1 MTFERILAMA
11 TTGRVL
17 VIAISA
23 ALLVLAALLGRR
35 SRCSSLRVVAIV
47 VVTAGA
53 MFVLVGTAC
62 INLLMFHPV
71 KPVYN
76 ATTKGVVDIG
86 TNGVRIAAVVQE
98 PERGSPPPQELRRG
112 RKAILR
118 CHGNAEDM
126 VESIAVLKELVNEG
140 YSVAS
145 VDYPGYGL
153 SDGSPD
159 EKGCYR
165 NVHRLYDWLVE
176 KRGFKPEEIIIDGFS
191 IGTGPATE
199 LAATRPCGGLIL
211 EAPFLSAPRVVT
223 RVRLLPVDP
232 FPNLKRIGDVKCR
245 VLMIHGTSDRVI
257 PYSQGQALFKLA
269 NEPKRFVTVDDGDH
283 NTLVDDMGFD
293 EYLALV
299 KEFVDGDDLATKNA
313 KGTKEEK

>member
-1 MTFERILAMA
+1 MIKDAFK
-11 TTGRVL
+11 
-17 VIAISA
+17 SA
-23 ALLVLAALLGRR
+23 ARII
-35 SRCSSLRVVAIV
+35 AIV
-47 VVTAGA
+47 VV
-53 MFVLVGTAC
+53 LLLLIGTGC
-62 INLLMFHPV
+62 INSLMFHPV
-71 KPVYN
+71 KGGYD
-76 ATTKGVVDIG
+76 ASTAGYVDIG
-86 TNGVRIAAVVQE
+86 TNGVKVAAIVLGSG
-98 PERGSPPPQELRRG
+98 RGSPPSQGLRRG
-112 RKAILR
+112 KKAIIR
-118 CHGNAEDM
+118 CHGNAEDALSTLDM
-126 VESIAVLKELVNEG
+126 LELLAEG
-140 YSVAS
+140 GYTVAS

-159 EKGCYR
+159 EEGCYR

-176 KRGFKPEEIIIDGFS
+176 TRGFKPEEIIVDGFS

-245 VLMIHGTSDRVI
+245 VMMIHGTNDRVI

-269 NEPKRFVTVDDGDH
+269 NEPKRFVSVEDGDH

-293 EYLALV
+293 NYFELI
-299 KEFVDGDDLATKNA
+299 KSFVDGDDLAAKNA
-313 KGTKEEK
+313 KGAKE

>member
-1 MTFERILAMA
+1 MIKDAFK
-11 TTGRVL
+11 
-17 VIAISA
+17 SA
-23 ALLVLAALLGRR
+23 ARIIAT
-35 SRCSSLRVVAIV
+35 V
-47 VVTAGA
+47 VV
-53 MFVLVGTAC
+53 LLLLIGTGC
-62 INLLMFHPV
+62 INSLMFHPV
-71 KPVYN
+71 KGGYN
-76 ATTKGVVDIG
+76 ATTRGYVDIG
-86 TNGVRIAAVVQE
+86 TNGVKVAAIVYG
-98 PERGSPPPQELRRG
+98 PERGSPPSQGLRRG
-112 RKAILR
+112 KKAIIR
-118 CHGNAEDM
+118 CHGNAEDALSTLDM
-126 VESIAVLKELVNEG
+126 LEPLAEAG
-140 YSVAS
+140 YTVAS

-159 EKGCYR
+159 EEGCYR
-165 NVHRLYDWLVE
+165 NVHRLYDWLIE
-176 KRGFKPEEIIIDGFS
+176 KRGFKPEDIIIDGFS

-211 EAPFLSAPRVVT
+211 EAPFLSAPRAVT

-293 EYLALV
+293 NYYKLI
-299 KEFVDGDDLATKNA
+299 KEFVDGAGVEPRQHDMN
-313 KGTKEEK
+313 GGER

>member
-1 MTFERILAMA
+1 MIKDAFK
-11 TTGRVL
+11 
-17 VIAISA
+17 SA
-23 ALLVLAALLGRR
+23 ARIIAT
-35 SRCSSLRVVAIV
+35 V
-47 VVTAGA
+47 VV
-53 MFVLVGTAC
+53 LLLLIGTGC
-62 INLLMFHPV
+62 INSLMFHPV
-71 KPVYN
+71 KGKYN
-76 ATTKGVVDIG
+76 ATTRGYVDIG
-86 TNGVRIAAVVQE
+86 TNGVKVAAIVYG
-98 PERGSPPPQELRRG
+98 PEHGSPPSQGLRRG
-112 RKAILR
+112 KKAIIR
-118 CHGNAEDM
+118 CHGNAED
-126 VESIAVLKELVNEG
+126 ALGTLWALKELANYG
-140 YSVAS
+140 YTVAS

-176 KRGFKPEEIIIDGFS
+176 ARGFKPEEIIVDGFS

-269 NEPKRFVTVDDGDH
+269 NEPKRFVSVEDGDH

-293 EYLALV
+293 NYFELI
-299 KEFVDGDDLATKNA
+299 KSFVDGAGLEPRQPDMN
-313 KGTKEEK
+313 GGEQ